1 MKRSEQPMNDI
12 NERKF
17 SVFIIFP
24 FALPQPLLAQSY
36 TVKTRCSGTVG
47 KVFAV

>member
-1 MKRSEQPMNDI
+1 MKRYEQAMNDI
-12 NERKF
+12 NGRKF

-24 FALPQPLLAQSY
+24 LVVPQPLLAQSY

-47 KVFAV
+47 KVLAV